1 MLKDKRSRVV
11 TAVILSAV
19 VCLLVCFAFIL
30 SYINDQETK
39 TGIITVEGQELRSD
53 PAVFTRS
60 NVLVPLIPVFEGYG
74 YTVFQEADNR
84 LTVIKNNEKY
94 IVDPEEMTMYLVESS
109 RYEKDKTIPEINILT
124 YPVGIIGKNSI
135 IKKDATG
142 IMVDYGT
149 MVGILENMHEE
160 PQVRIS
166 WDDYRIAFSHRGE

>member
-109 RYEKDKTIPEINILT
+109 RYER
-124 YPVGIIGKNSI
+124 
-135 IKKDATG
+135 IKPFLK
-142 IMVDYGT
+142 
-149 MVGILENMHEE
+149 
-160 PQVRIS
+160 
-166 WDDYRIAFSHRGE
+166 